1 MGDIDA
7 LRIRLNRA
15 ERNVRR
21 LSALLVLI
29 GATTLVAALR
39 PQADVLRARG
49 LVITDA
55 DGRERIVLGAPMQA
69 ASGNEKLVDAVGI
82 AVLDSLGRMNVAV
95 GTDPPL
101 VLDDGVMGTRVA
113 TQAGIT
119 FYDPRSGRERG
130 GMGAFSDGRATACL
144 DYGSAVKEATCM
156 FVAPDDAYASVIVNA
171 GPGQDVFDLVTM
183 VVAADG
189 TGVVKVAG
197 AGSEASA
204 VMIKAG
210 NGPATITVYDSS
222 FAAMRELA
230 NP

>member
-1 MGDIDA
+1 MSELDH
-7 LRIRLNRA
+7 LHRRLVRA

-21 LSALLVLI
+21 LSGLLILV
-29 GATTLVAALR
+29 GATTLVAAFR

-55 DGRERIVLGAPMQA
+55 AGQERVVLGAPMQA
-69 ASGNEKLVDAVGI
+69 ASGNAKLVDAVGI

-95 GTDPPL
+95 GTNPPL
-101 VLDDGVMGTRVA
+101 VLEDGAMGTRVA
-113 TQAGIT
+113 TKAGIT
-119 FYDPRSGRERG
+119 LYGPRSGRERG

-156 FVAPDDAYASVIVNA
+156 FVAPGDEYASVIVNA

-189 TGVVKVAG
+189 TGVLKAAG

-204 VMIKAG
+204 VLIKAG

-222 FAAMRELA
+222 FAAVRELA

>member
-21 LSALLVLI
+21 LTAVLMLV

-39 PQADVLRARG
+39 PQADVLHARG
-49 LVITDA
+49 LIITDA
-55 DGRERIVLGAPMQA
+55 DGQERIVLGAPMQA
-69 ASGNEKLVDAVGI
+69 ASDDPKLVDAVGM
-82 AVLDSLGRMNVAV
+82 AVLDSLGRMHVAV
-95 GTDPPL
+95 GTNPPL
-101 VLDDGVMGTRVA
+101 VLDDGAIGTRIA
-113 TQAGIT
+113 SQAGMT

-144 DYGSAVKEATCM
+144 DYGGAAKEATCM
-156 FVAPDDAYASVIVNA
+156 FVAPNDAYASVIVNA